1 MNRSDSHLIGWML
14 ALGICVTGCREQ
26 PDSELRPPTLL
37 DAVNSFSMLE
47 LERDLAKRPRV
58 ISRAEADPIQWR
70 VQNLMGAHLRAGH
83 SGRASTGSVA
93 TLFRSYARFEETGLP
108 AQRVELA
115 AAVTALAPEAKMDPL
130 VEFLALHHSPR
141 DTNETARIIRLLQLH
156 DQILQSDHHP
166 LERFQAGLQV
176 LTRLKAA
183 HPQIHFLARCAPIT
197 TDLQQ
202 AIGDT
207 NAPPTLLFTGARHW
221 LKLQRDVPWHEQVK
235 AKLLPLMETHWA
247 ETEPVYTFQGELHF
261 VTAWDWRG
269 GGYASSVAQQRSREF
284 ARHINLAQQALEQ
297 AWRISPANP
306 RTALLMMEVEL
317 AQGRGRGRME
327 NWFDR
332 AMFLDPN
339 YYDAAKLMSFYLEPR
354 WRGTEE
360 EALEFARS
368 CVGSEVW
375 GGRVPLVLPR
385 LHQSLAAF
393 HLLATAPEYW
403 TQPHVWPDVK
413 SGFEKFFALNPEAR
427 EEHLEFAG
435 LAFFCQQYSVFLRE
449 LAEFPEF
456 ELAEHFGGAGRFREM
471 QRIASTTPDLS
482 GEAAAKRFAEKPF
495 EPGVVKSPLQEA
507 ADRIKDLNLEENPE
521 ARPVVASRPATN
533 RFDWI
538 VQILNDGHRR
548 TAETNS
554 AWSDRVGAAYAAY
567 VRRYLTNNP
576 ATHEALVQ
584 AVAGL
589 DGYEGADPM
598 VRYLRVN
605 FGEQW
610 ATNTWR
616 AWATELLVAHDTAL
630 RGNYPHWIRFRIG
643 RSAIRAVERADSMVR
658 FFPRTKQ
665 VTAAIQDL
673 ARDPHAPSEDVVNAA
688 SLWFH
693 AGNQQVWYD
702 YVGEAVLPVI
712 QKHHGHRDSWYQL
725 VGDTETTLAW
735 EDRGRAFTGDVKP
748 EQQQKFAE
756 HLAKAETALTTGWN
770 LNPANVEIARHMMTA
785 ELGQGR
791 GRSRMELW
799 FNRVMTLD
807 PNRADAVN
815 QMLEYLHPKWYGS
828 AAACLEFA
836 RRSARNDAWGGK
848 TPLVLARAHDMLAGY
863 SGLGESPEYWHRA
876 EVWDDVRFASEK
888 YLSAHPDDNEERL
901 QYALRAH
908 RCGQYAKFQELVKLA
923 GPITDYSR
931 LGGREK
937 FEEMVKTPRAANQ
950 GR

>member
-1 MNRSDSHLIGWML
+1 ML
-14 ALGICVTGCREQ
+14 AVCICVTGC
-26 PDSELRPPTLL
+26 SEPPTASSPTPTLL
-37 DAVNSFSMLE
+37 EAVNGFSILGLE
-47 LERDLAKRPRV
+47 SDLGRRPRV
-58 ISRAEADPIQWR
+58 ISRAEADPTQWR
-70 VQNLMGAHLRAGH
+70 VQTLMEAHLRDGH
-83 SGRASTGSVA
+83 TGKASTGSVA
-93 TLFRSYARFEETGLP
+93 RLFRSYARFEETGLP

-115 AAVTALAPEAKMDPL
+115 AAIQALAPEAKKDPL
-130 VEFLALHHSPR
+130 VEFLALQHSPR

-156 DQILQSDHHP
+156 DAILQSDHHP

-183 HPQIHFLARCAPIT
+183 RPEIHFLARCAPVT

-207 NAPPTLLFTGARHW
+207 NAPPALLFTSARHW
-221 LKLQRDVPWHEQVK
+221 LKLLRDVPWHDQVK
-235 AKLLPLMETHWA
+235 AQLLPVLEAHWA
-247 ETEPVYTFQGELHF
+247 ETELYYTFQGEVNF

-269 GGYASSVAQQRSREF
+269 GGYRSSVARQRSREF

-332 AMFLDPN
+332 AMNLDPN
-339 YYDAAKLMSFYLEPR
+339 YYEAAKLMSFYLEPR

-360 EALEFARS
+360 ETLEFARS
-368 CVGSEVW
+368 CVQSEVW

-385 LHQSLAAF
+385 LHQSLAAY
-393 HLLATAPEYW
+393 HLLPTSPQYW

-413 SGFEKFFALNPEAR
+413 SGFEKFFALNPDAR

-435 LAFFCQQYSVFLRE
+435 LAFFCQQYSVFLKE
-449 LAEFPEF
+449 TEAFPEF
-456 ELAEHFGGAGRFREM
+456 ELAEHFGGAARLREM
-471 QRIASTTPDLS
+471 KQTASTTPDLS
-482 GEAAAKRFAEKPF
+482 GEAAEKLFAEKPF
-495 EPGVVKSPLQEA
+495 APATIVSPLQEA
-507 ADRIKDLNLEENPE
+507 ASRINDLPLVENPE
-521 ARPVVASRPATN
+521 ERPVITSRPATN
-533 RFDWI
+533 PFDWI
-538 VQILNDGHRR
+538 VQIMNEGYRR
-548 TAETNS
+548 TADASS
-554 AWSDRVGAAYAAY
+554 AWDDQVGAVYAAYA
-567 VRRYLTNNP
+567 RRYLTNSP
-576 ATHEALVQ
+576 ANHEALVQ
-584 AVAGL
+584 AITRL
-589 DGYEGADPM
+589 DGYEGTDPM

-605 FGEQW
+605 YSEQW

-616 AWATELLVAHDTAL
+616 AWAAELLAAHDTAL
-630 RGNYPHWIRFRIG
+630 RGDYPHWVRFRIG

-665 VTAAIQDL
+665 VTAAIQDM
-673 ARDPHAPSEDVVNAA
+673 ARDPNAPPEEVVKAA

-702 YVGEAVLPVI
+702 YVGEVVLPVI
-712 QKHHGHRDSWYQL
+712 EKHQGQTDSWYQL

-735 EDRGRAFTGDVKP
+735 KDRGTAFIGDVKP

-756 HLAKAETALTTGWN
+756 HLAKAEAALTAGWN
-770 LNPANVEIARHMMTA
+770 INPANVEIARFMMTV

-799 FNRVMTLD
+799 FDRVMTLD

-836 RRSARNDAWGGK
+836 RRSARNDSWGGK
-848 TPLVLARAHDMLAGY
+848 TPLVLARVHDMLAGY
-863 SGLGESPEYWHRA
+863 SGLGESPDYWHRD
-876 EVWDDVRFASEK
+876 EVWEDVRFASEK
-888 YLSAHPDDNEERL
+888 YLSAHPDDHAERL

-908 RCGQYAKFQELVKLA
+908 RCGQYARFQELVELA

-931 LGGREK
+931 LGGKEK
-937 FEEMVKTPRAANQ
+937 FEEMVRTARAASQ
-950 GR
+950 KE